1 MILSPTVGSLCLCL
15 VFPGSFA
22 FFYLLEFFASFS
34 SPFSFLRCLLSSS
47 FSPFLVATS
56 PPVAAP
62 PLFVA
67 ACLFVFVDLSCACL
81 VFVWRLLCCLS
92 APRVPSGGEAPS
104 QLPTV
109 CPLSREVYLGSDPFG
124 ASCFKLLI
132 KLDKDSP
139 ATSLSYSSYTLLIL
153 GAGRR
158 RGGGL

>member
-1 MILSPTVGSLCLCL
+1 MILSLCWCL
-15 VFPGSFA
+15 VLPGSFA

-34 SPFSFLRCLLSSS
+34 SPFSFSLRLLSSS

-67 ACLFVFVDLSCACL
+67 ACLFVFIDLSCACL
-81 VFVWRLLCCLS
+81 VSVWRLLCCLS

-124 ASCFKLLI
+124 ASCFKLLYNR
-132 KLDKDSP
+132 K
-139 ATSLSYSSYTLLIL
+139 SLAWTVLPSHPKCR
-153 GAGRR
+153 GAVA
-158 RGGGL
+158 